1 MTRAPTARTTQVDM
15 RCLSCLI
22 VSSVMAPALRSR
34 RVQTVSLSAL
44 PLASITNR
52 LLSDTLAVTRG
63 CRRGSRLPRHLS
75 LNPR

>member
-1 MTRAPTARTTQVDM
+1 MRTTQVDM

-44 PLASITNR
+44 PLASIKNR
-52 LLSDTLAVTRG
+52 PLSGT
-63 CRRGSRLPRHLS
+63 
-75 LNPR
+75 